1 MTAHFDLEELR
12 FAIKRVISMRPY
24 FIHNDPTAPPQQPQK
39 GGPAPPPSV
48 QIAALAEDLVTAL
61 ASVLSFGLVPGM
73 SFWNCT
79 LSLEKGDSHHAALDR
94 SGQQLKSVGQ
104 VLQQV
109 RTQLGSA
116 SSQQRTKALLRALLN
131 TSCLI
136 TCLELLAVSEDA
148 LRMCYIDEAMLR
160 STSEPCWEEFL
171 TSLAPIGGPP
181 IAVRSTMDVSQIRA
195 TCLVTFQYRLQPT
208 TDVTARVSS
217 SIPLQQ
223 SGGESFGGLPWGSP
237 GVGIGSPK
245 SSYAGSET
253 QSNDGDVASQD
264 GSIGERRHHRR
275 HHHHHRS
282 SRHGSLAPD
291 SAERLSPTEE
301 RERRHRHRS
310 VMQPSTARDGS
321 SPIPIVGNE
330 TTALVDVLRSSPQ
343 ARDLDKRAA
352 AGNSLGHN
360 PSFSSSRSSLATTE
374 RSGMETSASSPLAKP
389 AASEEAEPKPKSNAE
404 LLYERVKAR
413 APKPV
418 SLPPFAAVER
428 ASAVPEHLQ
437 DVASRARNPIPS
449 SWEVILAQC
458 KGTKD
463 SESNDGEAA
472 NPPRYIG
479 RGSETEELVEHI
491 LDQYEAHLL
500 QLAMKTE
507 MRRTAAE
514 LMSLERLDVDAG

>member
-12 FAIKRVISMRPY
+12 FAIKRIISMRPY
-24 FIHNDPTAPPQQPQK
+24 FIHNDPTAPPQQQQK
-39 GGPAPPPSV
+39 GGPAPPPSA

-73 SFWNCT
+73 SFWNCA

-94 SGQQLKSVGQ
+94 SGQQLKAVGQ
-104 VLQQV
+104 VLQLV
-109 RTQLGSA
+109 RTQLGAASA
-116 SSQQRTKALLRALLN
+116 QQRTKALLRGLLN
-131 TSCLI
+131 SSCLI

-148 LRMCYIDEAMLR
+148 LRLCYIDEAMLR

-181 IAVRSTMDVSQIRA
+181 IAVRCTMDAAQIRA

-208 TDVTARVSS
+208 SDVTTRVSS

-223 SGGESFGGLPWGSP
+223 SGGESFGGLPWGTP
-237 GVGIGSPK
+237 GVSMGSPK

-264 GSIGERRHHRR
+264 GSIGDRRHHRR

-282 SRHGSLAPD
+282 SRHGSLPPD
-291 SAERLSPTEE
+291 STDRLSPTE
-301 RERRHRHRS
+301 ERRHRHRS
-310 VMQPSTARDGS
+310 VMQPSSTREGS
-321 SPIPIVGNE
+321 PTPMVVGGE
-330 TTALVDVLRSSPQ
+330 AATLVDVMRGGSPQ
-343 ARDLDKRAA
+343 IREQDKKGA
-352 AGNSLGHN
+352 AGSSLGHN
-360 PSFSSSRSSLATTE
+360 PSFSSSKSSVAAIE
-374 RSGMETSASSPLAKP
+374 RTGMEASASTPVMKP
-389 AASEEAEPKPKSNAE
+389 AAAEEVDAKPKSNAE

-413 APKPV
+413 APKSMP
-418 SLPPFAAVER
+418 LPPYSALEKAA
-428 ASAVPEHLQ
+428 AIPEHLR
-437 DVASRARNPIPS
+437 DVAIRAKNPIPPL
-449 SWEVILAQC
+449 WEAILTQC
-458 KGTKD
+458 KSAD
-463 SESNDGEAA
+463 DDA
-472 NPPRYIG
+472 NGSASTPARYIG

-507 MRRTAAE
+507 LRRTAAE